1 MTSQV
6 NILLYVHS
14 NEVAYLGRGQEGNGG
29 EGGGRMKARPRAPT
43 RKIEEDV
50 DRRQNNKNVKAMSP
64 RYWVSS

>member
-1 MTSQV
+1 MSTATRWL
-6 NILLYVHS
+6 IWDGDRRGMG
-14 NEVAYLGRGQEGNGG
+14 GRG
-29 EGGGRMKARPRAPT
+29 GGGRMKARPRAPT